1 MLKQFTTPGWSD
13 YVADKHDPARS
24 AFLDWVYEG
33 KPRHGPSYEFMYR
46 TGATFKYALRF
57 CRRHEEQMKADACA
71 QSVCE
76 TNPVPFWRNVSKIS
90 NQKATCHANKI
101 GDAIGSDEICTMLY
115 EHFRSLYNIVSDNAS
130 RDIFDSVCDAVSDA
144 CSTVHV
150 TVNEVLRILPFYR

>member
-76 TNPVPFWRNVSKIS
+76 TNPVQFCRNVSKIS
-90 NQKATCHANKI
+90 NQKATCH
-101 GDAIGSDEICTMLY
+101 SY
-115 EHFRSLYNIVSDNAS
+115 
-130 RDIFDSVCDAVSDA
+130 
-144 CSTVHV
+144 
-150 TVNEVLRILPFYR
+150 